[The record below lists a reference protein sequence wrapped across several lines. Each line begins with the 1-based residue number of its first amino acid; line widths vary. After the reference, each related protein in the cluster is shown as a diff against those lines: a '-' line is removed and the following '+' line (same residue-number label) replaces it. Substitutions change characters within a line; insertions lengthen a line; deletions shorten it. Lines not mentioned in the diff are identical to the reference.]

1 MAYREVTRVDIQE
14 IIRRWQAG
22 EGYRRIAAG
31 TSLSRNTVRK
41 YLSVAKAED
50 ITKDGSVP
58 TDDQLSRLAVIGQ
71 SGPRQAETPSED
83 LLSPWADQIH
93 RWLTGER
100 LQLTRIHELL
110 LGRGCPVSYQSLRRF
125 VQKRNWRRSSKV
137 TVRME
142 DTPPGEVVEVDFGRL
157 GLIHDPE
164 TGRRRAVW
172 ALLLVLGYSRHCFVW
187 PSFGQTL
194 EDVIAGLESAWSF
207 FGGIPKYLVIDNCP
221 PAVATADP
229 LNPNFTRGFLE
240 YSQRR
245 GFIADAARA
254 RHPKD
259 KPKVERGVPY
269 ARERFFKGGE
279 FRDLADV
286 REQARRWCRD
296 VAGLRIPRHH
306 PQEAPGG
313 VPGRGAPGPAPLGRR
328 GLRDR
333 RLAGGQGPPRPSH
346 PVSPVSVLGA
356 AQPVPTGP
364 EGGGQGGQQ
373 AGAHLPPRPVD
384 QDPPPSAQGWP
395 RHRPRGL
402 SGPPL
407 RLHHQQPV

>member
-1 MAYREVTRVDIQE
+1 MAYGEVTRVDVQE

-31 TSLSRNTVRK
+31 TSLSKNTVRK
-41 YLSVAKAED
+41 YLSVAKAEC

-110 LGRGCPVSYQSLRRF
+110 LGRGCQVSYQSLRRF
-125 VQKRNWRRSSKV
+125 VQKRNWRRPSKV

-157 GLIHDPE
+157 GLIHAPE

-172 ALLLVLGYSRHCFVW
+172 ALLLVLGYSRHCFLW

-194 EDVIAGLESAWSF
+194 NDVIAGLESAWAF

-229 LNPNFTRGFLE
+229 LQPVFTRGFLE
-240 YSQRR
+240 YSQCR

-279 FRDLADV
+279 FGDLADA

-296 VAGLRIPRHH
+296 VADQRIHGTTRRQPLAVFLDDERGRLVPWDGQPYEITQWRTVKVHPDHHVACQYPLYSVPSSLCPPGQQVEIGLGSKLVRIHH
-306 PQEAPGG
+306 R
-313 VPGRGAPGPAPLGRR
+313 GRLIKVHQRPPLG
-328 GLRDR
+328 
-333 RLAGGQGPPRPSH
+333 
-346 PVSPVSVLGA
+346 
-356 AQPVPTGP
+356 
-364 EGGGQGGQQ
+364 
-373 AGAHLPPRPVD
+373 
-384 QDPPPSAQGWP
+384 
-395 RHRPRGL
+395 
-402 SGPPL
+402 
-407 RLHHQQPV
+407 